1 MVIFMKDCR
10 QSKTAK
16 RTERVRRYDEELLF
30 ANWNPAVE
38 LIPMSCR
45 QSIQKLGSQ
54 RPEDFTDFDVKEFLD
69 RVYALA
75 SQT

>member
-30 ANWNPAVE
+30 ANWNPAVG

-45 QSIQKLGSQ
+45 QSFQKLGPQ
-54 RPEDFTDFDVKEFLD
+54 HPEDFTDFDVKCFLD